1 MKNKLLGLIY
11 RLYVFTAFILINS
24 ALKIDRKL
32 RGTCTATIK
41 NNRYFSRKYYD
52 IKWTDTIYENGLTLS
67 VNECVILNE
76 DDGAL
81 VREDYE

>member
-1 MKNKLLGLIY
+1 MKNKILSLIY
-11 RLYVFTAFILINS
+11 RLYIFTAFILINS

-32 RGTCTATIK
+32 RGKCTATIK
-41 NNRYFSRKYYD
+41 NNRYFLKKHYD
-52 IKWTDTIYENGLTLS
+52 IRWTDTSYENELTLS
-67 VNECVILNE
+67 VNECVILND